1 MADPRKQLQWER
13 DALAAGMDPAEVEK
27 RRELQDRLYQAEET
41 AIEVIDR
48 QRRATTLLLEG
59 MAPEDMNERVELDR
73 YPPERLDE
81 FATTFVGV
89 SRTSGYEL
97 PAPKRPP
104 PPPRREG
111 ASGSKW
117 PAPVS
122 APSWP
127 RLAL

>member
-1 MADPRKQLQWER
+1 MAEPRRQLQWEC

-27 RRELQDRLYQAEET
+27 RRELQERLYQAGET

-59 MAPEDMNERVELDR
+59 MAPEDMNERIGLDS

-81 FATTFVGV
+81 FRDEVRRCLAHL
-89 SRTSGYEL
+89 GYEL

-104 PPPRREG
+104 PPPRKDG
-111 ASGSKW
+111 AKRKGRK
-117 PAPVS
+117 
-122 APSWP
+122 
-127 RLAL
+127 

>member
-73 YPPERLDE
+73 YPPE
-81 FATTFVGV
+81 A
-89 SRTSGYEL
+89 
-97 PAPKRPP
+97 
-104 PPPRREG
+104 PRRVRDDVRRCLAHLGLRAARTEA
-111 ASGSKW
+111 ASSTAAAGGGK
-117 PAPVS
+117 
-122 APSWP
+122 
-127 RLAL
+127 RK